1 MQADHMSILFT
12 ILSQAPGTILGTW
25 KKLDCIFEWKNE
37 MKLLHIVYAY
47 KRETA
52 SLTLN
57 EMSSKHLLD
66 LYDGLPVIKGPI
78 LQSIGLF

>member
-1 MQADHMSILFT
+1 
-12 ILSQAPGTILGTW
+12 
-25 KKLDCIFEWKNE
+25 